1 MSHERIL
8 IIYESALE
16 VTERM
21 FTAARAGD
29 WDALVALERERD
41 RHVEEA
47 RSLEDGQAGPAALR
61 ARKRELLQKILARDE
76 EIRILTQDWMHE
88 LREILDSASNTQRL
102 NRAYSQN

>member
-1 MSHERIL
+1 VSHERIL

-61 ARKRELLQKILARDE
+61 ARKRELLQKILAREE

-88 LREILDSASNTQRL
+88 LREILDSASNSQRL
-102 NRAYSQN
+102 NRAYSQS